1 MCKREETIMDFAERL
16 RHDMVYRVDADCE
29 VVIQETVV
37 NNGIERVGLVIRK
50 KDACAFEMHPIIYL
64 EDLFEMYCDGMPYE
78 RVLEKFENVNTDAQ
92 KLAGHNVSWI
102 RDFEKVKER
111 ICFKLVNSIS
121 NHSLLCESPHRN
133 FHDMAVVY
141 YVFFEANEGG
151 FLSAPVNNYLLDVWN
166 KTEPDLWELAYVNT
180 CKVNP
185 PNFSSLKD
193 KLTELLGD
201 FSSEHAERSYVLD
214 SSYRTF
220 GAAHVLYESEL
231 RKIAEEVGDD
241 LYFLPTSIHEWFI
254 VPVSEMESVKAMS
267 EMASEY
273 FALGLEEEEVLL
285 SKNIYCYDR
294 QKGFYTITEQCI

>member
-1 MCKREETIMDFAERL
+1 MCKREENIMDFAERL
-16 RHDMVYRVDADCE
+16 RHDMAERVNSDEE
-29 VVIQETVV
+29 VVVYETAV
-37 NNGIERVGLVIRK
+37 NNGIQRVALMIRK
-50 KDACAFEMHPIIYL
+50 KDAIAFEMYPTIYL
-64 EDLFEMYCDGMPYE
+64 EELFSMYCDGMPYE
-78 RVLEKFENVNTDAQ
+78 CVLEKCESINADAQ
-92 KLAGHNVSWI
+92 KLAGRNVSWI
-102 RDFEKVKER
+102 KDFEKVEER
-111 ICFKLVNSIS
+111 ICFKLVNSIA

-133 FHDMAVVY
+133 FHDMAVAY
-141 YVFFEANEGG
+141 YVFLEANESG
-151 FLSAPVNNYLLDVWN
+151 FLSAPVNNYLLEVWN

-220 GAAHVLYESEL
+220 GTAHVLYESEL

-254 VPVSEMESVKAMS
+254 VPVSEIESAKEMS

-294 QKGFYTITEQCI
+294 QKGFYMITEQCI